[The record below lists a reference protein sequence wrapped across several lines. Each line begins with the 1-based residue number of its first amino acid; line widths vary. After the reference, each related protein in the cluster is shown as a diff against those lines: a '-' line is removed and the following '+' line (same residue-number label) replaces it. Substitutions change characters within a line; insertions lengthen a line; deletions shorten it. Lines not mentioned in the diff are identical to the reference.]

1 MFPRILT
8 PVLFIAILGAC
19 YSWRPE
25 STSPDPSLG
34 TTDTPISVTLIDGR
48 SVELALPA
56 IADDTLRAR
65 DRRAL
70 RNGRAVPVTVP
81 VSEIRAID
89 PAIRLTLTDGRRVE
103 LALPAIAD
111 DTLRAWD
118 SNELRNGRAVPVTVP
133 VSEIRAI
140 EARRFSAGNTIA
152 LVLGVPVG
160 LGAAALVAILM
171 AFGDRDACWP
181 PFCG

>member
-8 PVLFIAILGAC
+8 PVLFMAILGAC

-34 TTDTPISVTLIDGR
+34 PTDSPIYVTLMDGR
-48 SVELALPA
+48 GVELALPT

-81 VSEIRAID
+81 VSEIRAI
-89 PAIRLTLTDGRRVE
+89 
-103 LALPAIAD
+103 
-111 DTLRAWD
+111 
-118 SNELRNGRAVPVTVP
+118 
-133 VSEIRAI
+133 
-140 EARRFSAGNTIA
+140 EARRFSASNTIA
-152 LVLGVPVG
+152 LMLGVPVG
-160 LGAAALVAILM
+160 LGVAALVAISM
-171 AFGDRDACWP
+171 AIGDTCWLP
-181 PFCG
+181 GCLGS

>member
-8 PVLFIAILGAC
+8 PVLFMAILGAC

-34 TTDTPISVTLIDGR
+34 PTDSPIYVTLMDGR
-48 SVELALPA
+48 GVELALPT

-81 VSEIRAID
+81 VSEIR
-89 PAIRLTLTDGRRVE
+89 G
-103 LALPAIAD
+103 
-111 DTLRAWD
+111 
-118 SNELRNGRAVPVTVP
+118 
-133 VSEIRAI
+133 I
-140 EARRFSAGNTIA
+140 EARRFSASNTIA
-152 LVLGVPVG
+152 LMLGVPVG
-160 LGAAALVAILM
+160 LGVAALVAISM
-171 AFGDRDACWP
+171 AIGDTCWLP
-181 PFCG
+181 GCLGS

>member
-1 MFPRILT
+1 MFSRILT
-8 PVLFIAILGAC
+8 PVLFMAILGAC

-34 TTDTPISVTLIDGR
+34 PTDSPIYVTLMDGR
-48 SVELALPA
+48 GVELALPT

-81 VSEIRAID
+81 VSEIRGID
-89 PAIRLTLTDGRRVE
+89 PAIRLTLTDGRSVE
-103 LALPAIAD
+103 LALPTIAD

-118 SNELRNGRAVPVTVP
+118 RRALRNGRAVPVTVP

-140 EARRFSAGNTIA
+140 EARRFSASNTIA
-152 LVLGVPVG
+152 LMLGVPVG
-160 LGAAALVAILM
+160 LGVAALVAISM
-171 AFGDRDACWP
+171 AIGDTCWLP
-181 PFCG
+181 GCLGS